1 MNVKSHAGPI
11 VAIVVSLVLLAGLG
25 LMQWTPS
32 LGGDES
38 DSASEA
44 QDASAQE
51 VEEVLKAH
59 TFRRVSNPAGTEV
72 VEKDSG
78 DVVARLTDK
87 GRTAVVFGPERTLE
101 EPGATDA
108 KVTTDAWVRTIPH
121 QWKKTGEKSEWFG
134 EWLAENKDSE
144 EPDALEIGTQY
155 FRGAEDKVDDDGLRY
170 AGDADFGP
178 MGDDG
183 LREVGGDY
191 NDFLEITVSHPD
203 KKKDPPEKKD
213 KNALDC
219 SGFLRMVL
227 GYRMDYPLF
236 GKNETKGD
244 GLQRQVQGMV
254 DHAPGVLLHED
265 SGKKPEDLD
274 KVTEN
279 MLPGDIVFF
288 ETDGE
293 PGLDHSGFYMGKD
306 SQGKH
311 RFMSSREAIN
321 GPTMGDVKGPS
332 ILDGNGLFANNFRAV
347 RRL

>member
-1 MNVKSHAGPI
+1 MNVKSQIGPI
-11 VAIVVSLVLLAGLG
+11 VAIAVSLVLLAGLG
-25 LMQWTPS
+25 LMQWNPS
-32 LGGDES
+32 LGGDDAGAAAE
-38 DSASEA
+38 E
-44 QDASAQE
+44 QDTSAQE
-51 VEEVLKAH
+51 VEDVLKAH
-59 TFRRVSNPAGTEV
+59 TYRRVSNPAGTEV
-72 VEKDSG
+72 VDKDSG

-87 GRTAVVFGPERTLE
+87 GRTAVVYGPERTLE

-108 KVTTDAWVRTIPH
+108 KVTTDAWVRVIPH
-121 QWKKTGEKSEWFG
+121 QWKEEGEESEWFG

-155 FRGAEDKVDDDGLRY
+155 FRGAPDKVDDDGLRY

-183 LREVGGDY
+183 TREVGGDY

-236 GKNETKGD
+236 GKNSTKGD

-254 DHAPGVLLHED
+254 DHAPGVMLHED
-265 SGKKPEDLD
+265 TGEKPEDLD